1 MVSESA
7 ALLCACRKV
16 VLGLLAVAAV
26 LPACVAAQTAT
37 EQALKAA
44 FIYNFA
50 VFTEWP
56 AAALAPDASL
66 SICIHPGSPLGAALA
81 DLNLPTIRGHQVL
94 IQSNNTLNL
103 RSCHILLL
111 DALDRP
117 ELGRIKQALTGAN
130 VLTIT
135 DMANPGP
142 GDAIISLS
150 VNQKRIAFDI
160 DLTAAHQAQLSI
172 SSKLL
177 RLARNVL

>member
-1 MVSESA
+1 MVSERAMLLSA
-7 ALLCACRKV
+7 LRKIV
-16 VLGLLAVAAV
+16 IGLLAVAAAS
-26 LPACVAAQTAT
+26 PACVAAQTVS

-66 SICIHPGSPLGAALA
+66 TICVHPASQLGAALA
-81 DLNLPTIRGHQVL
+81 DLDLPTIRGRRVL
-94 IQSNNTLNL
+94 LQSNSTSNL

-111 DALDRP
+111 DALDLP
-117 ELGRIKQALTGAN
+117 ELARIKQVLRGGH

-135 DMANPGP
+135 DSAEPEP
-142 GDAIISLS
+142 GDAIIALS
-150 VNQKRIAFDI
+150 VANKRVIFDI
-160 DLTAAHQAQLSI
+160 DLTAAHQSQLSI

-177 RLARNVL
+177 RLARSVQ

>member
-1 MVSESA
+1 MFSDRA
-7 ALLCACRKV
+7 ALLRALRTIAA
-16 VLGLLAVAAV
+16 GLLATV
-26 LPACVAAQTAT
+26 LPACAAAQTVS
-37 EQALKAA
+37 EPALKAV

-66 SICIHPGSPLGAALA
+66 TICVHPASQLGAALA
-81 DLNLPTIRGHQVL
+81 DLDLPTIRGRQVL
-94 IQSNNTLNL
+94 IQSNSTPNL

-111 DALDRP
+111 DVLDRP
-117 ELGRIKQALTGAN
+117 ELARIKQVLRSGN

-135 DMANPGP
+135 DMAEPEP
-142 GDAIISLS
+142 GDAIITLS
-150 VNQKRIAFDI
+150 VANQRVMFDI

-177 RLARNVL
+177 RLARNVPG